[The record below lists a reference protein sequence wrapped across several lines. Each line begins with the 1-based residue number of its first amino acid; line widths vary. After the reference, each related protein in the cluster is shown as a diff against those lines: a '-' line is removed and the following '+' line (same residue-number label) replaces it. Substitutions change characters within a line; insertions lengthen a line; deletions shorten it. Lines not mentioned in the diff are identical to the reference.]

1 MRQAIVAVSIFLGLQ
16 IVLFL
21 VLFGVTLWERRQ
33 LDRPITQPVP
43 LPPERPSK
51 SSSTAIPSPEE
62 RDLPLER
69 VTGL

>member
-1 MRQAIVAVSIFLGLQ
+1 MGQAIVGLSIFVGLQ

-33 LDRPITQPVP
+33 LDRPIAQPVP
-43 LPPERPSK
+43 LPSERPSR

-62 RDLPLER
+62 RDLPLSA
-69 VTGL
+69 